1 MVAQASGSRRN
12 QVGGSGP
19 RRCSHRLRLVET
31 SEGVVQDQ
39 RIPVFHQS
47 GWFDGDGIGSKLNY
61 ARMVA
66 LGHPNQK
73 LVLGPW
79 GHTDVATRSHGQRR
93 VPMIPEPCSSRVTN
107 VGAET
112 SALRRFGNN
121 PFVYRPLQQI

>member
-1 MVAQASGSRRN
+1 MGSRACQVRKAMVAQASGSRRN

-79 GHTDVATRSHGQRR
+79 ATLTWPRARTANDGF
-93 VPMIPEPCSSRVTN
+93 
-107 VGAET
+107 
-112 SALRRFGNN
+112 L
-121 PFVYRPLQQI
+121 